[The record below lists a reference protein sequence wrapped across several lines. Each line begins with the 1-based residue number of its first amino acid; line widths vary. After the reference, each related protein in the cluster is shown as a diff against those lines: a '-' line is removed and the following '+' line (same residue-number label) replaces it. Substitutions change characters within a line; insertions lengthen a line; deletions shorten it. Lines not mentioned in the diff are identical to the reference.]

1 MNAHAA
7 APSHRFRFHLPT
19 AGALPATFGM
29 AFGAW
34 IGWLEHKHGTSMG
47 WAEVHGLLAA
57 AVMAGLCQLVG
68 ALQRSPKAITEL
80 KAVAYGSVFG
90 AAVGYGYGSMGAT
103 TLAASLKGLIFGT
116 IMGGIAFYLFHT
128 HEPSRRT
135 DAVASASI
143 PPIVLMG
150 TPVGPAQPA
159 AKGALEPSKSAPPDS
174 SSRALPESPEQPGG
188 TRP

>member
-7 APSHRFRFHLPT
+7 APAHRFRFHLST
-19 AGALPATFGM
+19 AGMAPVTIGL

-34 IGWLEHKHGTSMG
+34 IGWLEHKHGASMG
-47 WAEVHGLLAA
+47 EAEVHGLVAA
-57 AVMAGLCQLVG
+57 AVMTGLCHLVG
-68 ALQRSPKAITEL
+68 ALQRRPKTITEL
-80 KAVAYGSVFG
+80 KAVLYGVVFG
-90 AAVGYGYGSMGAT
+90 AGVGYGYGSMGAT

-116 IMGGIAFYLFHT
+116 IMGGVAFYLFHT

-135 DAVASASI
+135 DAVASASV

-159 AKGALEPSKSAPPDS
+159 AKGALEPSKRARPEPPE
-174 SSRALPESPEQPGG
+174 RPGG
-188 TRP
+188 ARP